1 MIHEVEEY
9 VLSPEGFKE
18 FINKRSPLGTGSDS
32 DFPLDEGYIFQV
44 NIIIAWPVIILGAA
58 LANIA
63 PWVGMSMIWFQIIV
77 NNLMHTIGFQKGKP
91 TYNPDDHELPHHRAV
106 LRCMQ
111 STSIWI
117 YPLVG
122 LGTVAPARSRHHRLS
137 DEKDIWPPRRSQ
149 GQNTGFRI
157 TAILGLCSGRAGRER
172 PGRLKSCE
180 APIILSLR
188 TPLRKVPEKMS
199 SEATSRRGRRCQ

>member
-1 MIHEVEEY
+1 MNYGRINHLWQSMNLLLVPILLTLLILFKERMTLWMWLMALHLPILMIHEVEEY

-44 NIIIAWPVIILGAA
+44 NIIIAWPLIILGAA

-91 TYNPDDHELPHHRAV
+91 TYNPGLITNCLIIVPFCVYAIYQACGFFRWYDWV
-106 LRCMQ
+106 L
-111 STSIWI
+111 S
-117 YPLVG
+117 LLLGVG
-122 LGTVAPARSRHHRLS
+122 
-137 DEKDIWPPRRSQ
+137 
-149 GQNTGFRI
+149 I
-157 TAILGLCSGRAGRER
+157 TALLMKKTF
-172 PGRLKSCE
+172 GRLAEHKAKTRDS
-180 APIILSLR
+180 A
-188 TPLRKVPEKMS
+188 
-199 SEATSRRGRRCQ
+199 

>member
-1 MIHEVEEY
+1 MNLLLVPILLTLLILFKERMTLWMWLMALHLPILMIHEVEEY

-91 TYNPDDHELPHHRAV
+91 TYNPGLITNCLIIVPFCVYAIYQAYGFFRWYDWV
-106 LRCMQ
+106 L
-111 STSIWI
+111 S
-117 YPLVG
+117 LLLGVG
-122 LGTVAPARSRHHRLS
+122 IIAFLMKKT
-137 DEKDIWPPRRSQ
+137 
-149 GQNTGFRI
+149 F
-157 TAILGLCSGRAGRER
+157 
-172 PGRLKSCE
+172 GRLADHKAKTRDS
-180 APIILSLR
+180 A
-188 TPLRKVPEKMS
+188 
-199 SEATSRRGRRCQ
+199 

>member
-1 MIHEVEEY
+1 MNYGRINHLWQSMNLLLVPILLTLLILFKERMTLWMWLMALHLPILMIHEVEEY

-91 TYNPDDHELPHHRAV
+91 TYNPGLITNCLIIVPFCVYAIYQAYGFFRWYDWV
-106 LRCMQ
+106 L
-111 STSIWI
+111 S
-117 YPLVG
+117 LLLGVG
-122 LGTVAPARSRHHRLS
+122 IIAFLMKKT
-137 DEKDIWPPRRSQ
+137 
-149 GQNTGFRI
+149 F
-157 TAILGLCSGRAGRER
+157 
-172 PGRLKSCE
+172 GRLADHKAKTRDS
-180 APIILSLR
+180 A
-188 TPLRKVPEKMS
+188 
-199 SEATSRRGRRCQ
+199 

>member
-1 MIHEVEEY
+1 MNLLLVPILLTLLILFKERMTLWMWLMALHLPILMIHEVEEY

-91 TYNPDDHELPHHRAV
+91 TYNPGLITNCLIIVPFCVYAIYQAYGFFRWYDWVLSLLLGVGITALLMKKTFGRLAAHRA
-106 LRCMQ
+106 RTQ
-111 STSIWI
+111 SST
-117 YPLVG
+117 
-122 LGTVAPARSRHHRLS
+122 
-137 DEKDIWPPRRSQ
+137 
-149 GQNTGFRI
+149 
-157 TAILGLCSGRAGRER
+157 
-172 PGRLKSCE
+172 
-180 APIILSLR
+180 
-188 TPLRKVPEKMS
+188 
-199 SEATSRRGRRCQ
+199 